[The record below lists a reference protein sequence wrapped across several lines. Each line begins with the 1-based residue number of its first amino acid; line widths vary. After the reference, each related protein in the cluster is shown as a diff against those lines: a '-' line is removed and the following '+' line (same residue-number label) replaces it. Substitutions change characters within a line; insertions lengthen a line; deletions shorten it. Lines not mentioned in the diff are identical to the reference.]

1 MKKVYK
7 INDVYFKIDEIKT
20 IEEPVEEED
29 NAHALLLSV
38 KYINDTK
45 PKDCKRTKIVINDKP
60 YSCKNYVFTDNNPM
74 KHHFCWSFEESM
86 EWFEQERLHPST
98 IEITNESTENY
109 EKQRQEY
116 FDLVKAFKEL

>member
-20 IEEPVEEED
+20 IEEPVEEKGII
-29 NAHALLLSV
+29 HSLLIPI
-38 KYINDTK
+38 KYINGTT
-45 PKDCKRTKIVINDKP
+45 PKDCKITKIVINDKS

-74 KHHFCWSFEESM
+74 KHHFCLSFEESM
-86 EWFEQERLHPST
+86 EWLKQESLHPST
-98 IEITNESTENY
+98 IEITKESLEDY